1 MIKVLVVDDSGF
13 FRERIKQGLSA
24 DSEIEVIGEAVDG
37 QDALEKVQA
46 LKPDVVTMD
55 IEMPVMDGITAVKK
69 IMAISPLPILMFS
82 SLTKQGA
89 SATLEALN
97 AGASDFLTKDFGER
111 LADKNEAIARLCERV
126 RALGMRKRP
135 LSAPSLLQGR
145 QQAASSTTNNKQRMI
160 KDYKLAVIGAST
172 GGPAALENILTKLP
186 ASCSIPI
193 ILVQHMPAAFTQAFA
208 DRLDRLCNVKVREAA
223 DGDELKAGT
232 VYIAPG
238 GRQTYVR
245 GRGQANYLDIGDAP
259 PQFHYKPSVD
269 ITFNS
274 VANKFR
280 GKILAIVMTG
290 MGSDGCVGAQQL
302 KQKGATVWAQDEA
315 SSVVYGMPMA
325 VINAKLADNVLS
337 VDEIG
342 RKLASFN

>member
-1 MIKVLVVDDSGF
+1 MIKVLVVDDSSF
-13 FRERIKQGLSA
+13 FRGRIKQGLSA
-24 DSEIEVIGEAVDG
+24 DQEIEVIGEAVNG
-37 QDALEKVQA
+37 QDALAKVQA

-97 AGASDFLTKDFGER
+97 AGATDFLTKDFGER
-111 LADKNEAIARLCERV
+111 SADKNEAIARLCERV
-126 RALGMRKRP
+126 RAIGARKRP
-135 LSAPSLLQGR
+135 LSTPSLLQKR
-145 QQAASSTTNNKQRMI
+145 QQPVATPGNNKQSMA

-186 ASCSIPI
+186 ANCSIPI
-193 ILVQHMPAAFTQAFA
+193 ILVQHMPATFTQAFA
-208 DRLDRLCNVKVREAA
+208 DRLDSLCKVKVQEAA

-245 GRGQANYLDIGDAP
+245 ENGKASYLDIGDAP
-259 PQFHYKPSVD
+259 PQFHYKPCVD

-280 GKILAIVMTG
+280 GKTLAIVMTG
-290 MGSDGCVGAQQL
+290 MGSDGCSGARQL

-325 VINAKLADNVLS
+325 VIDAKLADNVLS
-337 VDEIG
+337 MDEIG
-342 RKLASFN
+342 RKLASLH